1 MILKKVTFE
10 NKSDLEFI
18 EKLYIESFPRNE
30 RRPVLE
36 LHHLMEE
43 DSRFNVFLLEE
54 KEKKT
59 RIGFITYWQ
68 FETFI
73 FIEHF
78 AINPEQRNGGY
89 GQKAVQEL
97 IRDTSLPLVGEVELP
112 TVSEFAERRVRFYE
126 KQGFKIWDLPYEQP
140 PYEEG
145 FNPIPMLPITYRNI
159 GFPDNFDTIRTV
171 IYTEVYKRNTN
182 DC

>member
-1 MILKKVTFE
+1 MILKEVTFE

-30 RRPVLE
+30 RRPILE

-43 DSRFNVFLLEE
+43 ESRFSVFLLEE
-54 KEKKT
+54 KKENT
-59 RIGFITYWQ
+59 RIGFITYWNL
-68 FETFI
+68 ETFI

-78 AINPEQRNGGY
+78 AISPEQRNGGY

-97 IRDTSLPLVGEVELP
+97 INQTSLPLVGEIELP
-112 TVSEFAERRVRFYE
+112 TISEFAGRRVKFYE
-126 KQGFKIWDLPYEQP
+126 KQGFKVWNLPYNQP

-145 FNPIPMLPITYRNI
+145 FNPIPMLPITYRDLD
-159 GFPDNFDTIRTV
+159 FPSNFDVVRNTI
-171 IYTEVYKRNTN
+171 YSEVYKKKYK
-182 DC
+182 